1 MRTCFGRYDPHDRL
15 QRHARTCGCA
25 LLATSALIMMGCETD
40 HPTSPT
46 GSPTSTN
53 STAAA
58 LAETSSSGNGSQTA
72 HTASAVR
79 TTAAPGTPGNFRISN
94 RSGSVLD
101 LKWEPPSGWSSETGY
116 RFELSYAGKTVRLS
130 YVAAHRHDF
139 NDLDLSPGRAY
150 TLSLRAVN
158 PANQA
163 SAPAELVF
171 ETTPP
176 DPPTNLRQLSTVP
189 LPSGEYPDQISFS
202 PGGDNSGVVRRYDII
217 LDGRVLDHIG
227 LSGGTTQFSLYRHV
241 FDSYT
246 SVPCGPTALQLRS
259 EDSSFNVGPPS
270 VTLTVFFPEYENCP
284 PPHQDR

>member
-1 MRTCFGRYDPHDRL
+1 MWKCFGRYDPRDRL

-25 LLATSALIMMGCETD
+25 LLAVSALIMMGCD
-40 HPTSPT
+40 ADSPTSPS
-46 GSPTSTN
+46 GLPPSTS
-53 STAAA
+53 STADAPA
-58 LAETSSSGNGSQTA
+58 DSSSSGAASQNA
-72 HTASAVR
+72 NTASAAR
-79 TTAAPGTPGNFRISN
+79 TTAAPGTPTNFRITN
-94 RSGSVLD
+94 RYGSVLD
-101 LKWEPPSGWSSETGY
+101 LRWEPPSGWSSQTGY

-139 NDLDLSPGRAY
+139 NDLDLSPGQAH

-158 PANQA
+158 PAGQA
-163 SAPAELVF
+163 SAPAQLVF

-176 DPPTNLRQLSTVP
+176 DPPTDLRQLSTVR

-202 PGGDNSGVVRRYDII
+202 PGRDDSGIVRRYDIL

-227 LSGGTTQFSLYRHV
+227 LSGGTTQFSLSRHV

-270 VTLTVFFPEYENCP
+270 ATLTVFFPEYENCP